1 MPDAVVCQNNFEVNR
16 LRVMVGEKI
25 LLGAVLMGDQSL
37 SQPLEELVA
46 NQADI
51 SPIRSQLLGKSED
64 LGSILLKY
72 WTGWRNGHA
81 N

>member
-1 MPDAVVCQNNFEVNR
+1 MPDAVVCQNNFDVNR
-16 LRVMVGEKI
+16 LRVMVGTET

-46 NQADI
+46 NKAEITQ
-51 SPIRSQLLGKSED
+51 IRGQLLQPGTD
-64 LGSILLKY
+64 LGKTILDF